1 MSGFT
6 SVGSAFGASVVA
18 RVSSNGWVWACR
30 ALRAGLNPA
39 PAAYCI
45 PFGCRA
51 SAIAFASSV
60 SRSLGWRAVARP
72 AKRCK
77 AQCEVKVILPSGLP
91 ASRARATL
99 EVLCG

>member
-1 MSGFT
+1 M
-6 SVGSAFGASVVA
+6 SAFISAGSSFGAGVVA
-18 RVSSNGWVWACR
+18 RVSSSGWVWACR

-39 PAAYCI
+39 PAAYCV

-72 AKRCK
+72 AKRCTS
-77 AQCEVKVILPSGLP
+77 QCEVKVILPSGLP
-91 ASRARATL
+91 ASRARAVL